1 MSVHRKAIHSNVVK
15 KAIMALT
22 GLVLICFLLV
32 HMFGNLKIFIGQEA
46 YDEYAHW
53 LKNDLLHPFLP
64 YGWFIWI
71 FRAFL
76 LVCLVLHIYFASV
89 LWAASIHGR
98 GQAHYVRKHRKEQ
111 TLSVKIQR
119 WGGITLGLLI
129 IFHILMFTTG
139 TIHPGFNPN
148 DTFDGMDDPFTKF
161 LGAFSSDNW
170 WVFIV
175 YAVFL
180 IIVCMHVRHGF
191 WSAFTTLGANVGP
204 GARNVLNGLAYFV
217 AALLFVGFILPP
229 ASVLLGI
236 VSA

>member
-1 MSVHRKAIHSNVVK
+1 MSVHRKAIHSTVVK

-32 HMFGNLKIFIGQEA
+32 HMFGNLKIFLGPEA
-46 YDEYAHW
+46 YNEYAHW

-89 LWAASIHGR
+89 LWAASLRGR
-98 GQAHYVRKHRKEQ
+98 GPSHYVRKHRKEQ
-111 TLSVKIQR
+111 TMSVKIQR

-129 IFHILMFTTG
+129 IFHLLMFTTG
-139 TIHPGFNPN
+139 TIHPNFTYNVE
-148 DTFDGMDDPFTKF
+148 DPYDMFT
-161 LGAFSSDNW
+161 GAFQLW
-170 WVFIV
+170 WVFLV
-175 YAVFL
+175 YVVFL
-180 IIVCMHVRHGF
+180 VIVCMHVRHGF

-204 GARNVLNGLAYFV
+204 GARVVLNGLAYFV
-217 AALLFVGFILPP
+217 AALIFVGFVLPP
-229 ASVLLGI
+229 ASVLFGL

>member
-22 GLVLICFLLV
+22 GLVLICFLLM
-32 HMFGNLKIFIGQEA
+32 HMFGNLKIFVGRDD
-46 YDEYAHW
+46 YNHYATW
-53 LKNDLLHPFLP
+53 LKQDLLYPVLP
-64 YGWFIWI
+64 HGWFIWL

-76 LVCLVLHIYFASV
+76 LVCLVLHIYFAAV

-98 GQAHYVRKHRKEQ
+98 GHAKYVRKNRKEQ

-119 WGGITLGLLI
+119 WGGITLGVLI
-129 IFHILMFTTG
+129 IFHLLMFTTG
-139 TIHPGFNPN
+139 TITPGFSY
-148 DTFDGMDDPFTKF
+148 DVHDPYDMFM
-161 LGAFSSDNW
+161 GAFSLW
-170 WVFIV
+170 WVFLC
-175 YAVFL
+175 YAVFVCL
-180 IIVCMHVRHGF
+180 VCMHVRHGF

-229 ASVLLGI
+229 ASVLLGM
-236 VSA
+236 VS